1 MSQHISAK
9 KVAASRPSVT
19 LLMILCGIVGATAAS
34 AATPK
39 DDVPALKVRYTADA
53 LDTDHGAKVLYTRL
67 VHAAEQVCPAEFQR
81 QPFGQRGGPRLPR
94 PGRRPG
100 GASNQ

>member
-1 MSQHISAK
+1 MSQHISAN
-9 KVAASRPSVT
+9 KVAVSRPSGHPVDDSVRHRR
-19 LLMILCGIVGATAAS
+19 CHGS
-34 AATPK
+34 ERRDPN
-39 DDVPALKVRYTADA
+39 DDVPALKVRYTAEA

-67 VHAAEQVCPAEFQR
+67 GPCCGASLPRRFQR
-81 QPFGQRGGPRLPR
+81 QPFGQLDGPTLPR